1 MAARNA
7 TAPVIIKRKKVVAGD
22 GHHGG
27 AWKVAYADFV
37 TAMMAFFMLMWLLNA
52 TTEKQRKGLADYFNP
67 TIPIAR
73 TSGGGQGA
81 FGGDN
86 VFSQDAVA
94 QNGTGATAA
103 KPTEERQARGATG
116 VNLSE
121 TPEQATEFQQMAAQ
135 IEEALTGASG
145 ALTDRQNLLRHID
158 VKLTDEGLVVE
169 FFDHPDAA
177 LFEADTATP
186 TPLMRELAGVV
197 TRVFAIVTNP
207 VAIEAHTRAYPEV
220 LRDNPTW
227 DLTTERA
234 QAIRSLLAEIGFPP
248 PRIERVTGY
257 ADRRPA
263 DHNPMAVRNNRVE
276 LILLRQ

>member
-7 TAPVIIKRKKVVAGD
+7 AAPVIIKRKKIIAGD

-86 VFSQDAVA
+86 VFSENAVA

-103 KPTEERQARGATG
+103 HPTEERQARGAPG
-116 VNLSE
+116 VDLSDAPQD
-121 TPEQATEFQQMAAQ
+121 TTEFQQMAQ
-135 IEEALTGASG
+135 SIQEALTGASG
-145 ALTDRQNLLRHID
+145 ALTDRQNLLQHID

-169 FFDHPDAA
+169 FFDQPDAP
-177 LFEADTATP
+177 LFEVDSDRP
-186 TPLMRELAGVV
+186 SPVLRELAGVV

-220 LRDNPTW
+220 LRRDPSW
-227 DLTTERA
+227 DLTTARA
-234 QAIRSLLAEIGFPP
+234 QSMRNLLAETGLPP
-248 PRIERVTGY
+248 ARIERVTGY
-257 ADRRPA
+257 GTRRPS
-263 DHNPMAVRNNRVE
+263 DRNPMAVRNNRVE
-276 LILLRQ
+276 LVLLRR